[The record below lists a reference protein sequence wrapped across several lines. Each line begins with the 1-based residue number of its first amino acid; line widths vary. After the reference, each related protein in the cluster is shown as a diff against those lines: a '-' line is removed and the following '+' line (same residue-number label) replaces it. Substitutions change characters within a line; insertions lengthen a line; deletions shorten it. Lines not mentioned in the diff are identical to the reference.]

1 MNKLKLDVYALAV
14 DSFDVAGT
22 THATGTVLAH
32 DSRTDYYNSCFT
44 CVTCVG
50 ITCP

>member
-1 MNKLKLDVYALAV
+1 MKKLQLDLGALAV
-14 DSFDVAGT
+14 DSFDLST
-22 THATGTVLAH
+22 TAIGTGTVLAH
-32 DSRTDYYNSCFT
+32 QSRTDYYNSCFT